1 MPRVIGIVPSHNEE
15 RNIEACIE
23 GLQAQTFP
31 IDILVVC
38 DNCNDQTEEIAQ
50 SMGVMTTKTIGNTGM
65 RAGAVNWGLDMVME
79 NNYDYVLV
87 SDADTTFD
95 PGLIEV
101 GSKALDQ
108 DETLGAVC
116 SRAGVKPQPEL
127 KNLSEKLLW
136 QFQHIE
142 YGEYDSSRIE
152 TTGKIKTAHGMATLF
167 RMEVFTEQYQDKGY
181 VYNNS
186 ALCEDYWLTMDLK
199 LLGWRVSSCQEMNAW
214 TIVPTKLGWLWKQRT
229 RWLLGGIDSI
239 VAHGINWVTFW
250 DIMAHFT
257 SMSIM
262 VINIALTILIA
273 YLAVHGNNVVINPL
287 FYLVYAA
294 VWLDGMYRLRYVQR
308 ITIWD
313 IILKGLLIPY
323 ALYSM
328 LHMGV
333 QLNAY
338 RKYIQGARRSY

>member
-15 RNIEACIE
+15 RNVGACIE
-23 GLQAQTFP
+23 GLLAQTFP

-38 DNCNDQTEEIAQ
+38 DNCNDRTEEIAQ

-65 RAGAVNWGLDMVME
+65 RAGAVNWGLGMVME

-95 PGLIEV
+95 SGLIEA

-108 DETLGAVC
+108 DETLGGVC
-116 SRAGVKPQPEL
+116 SRAGVKPQPDL

-167 RMEVFTEQYQDKGY
+167 RMEALTEQYQDKGD

-214 TIVPTKLGWLWKQRT
+214 TIVPTKLGWLWRQRT

-262 VINIALTILIA
+262 VINVTLTILIA

-294 VWLDGMYRLRYVQR
+294 VWLDGMYRLRYVQG

-328 LHMGV
+328 LHVGV

>member
-1 MPRVIGIVPSHNEE
+1 MPKVIGIVPSHNEE
-15 RNIEACIE
+15 RNVEDCIE

-38 DNCNDQTEEIAQ
+38 DNCNDRTEEIAQ
-50 SMGVMTTKTIGNTGM
+50 RMGVMTTRTVGNTGM
-65 RAGAVNWGLDMVME
+65 RAGAVNWGLDRIMDKDY
-79 NNYDYVLV
+79 NYVLV
-87 SDADTTFD
+87 ADADTVF
-95 PGLIEV
+95 
-101 GSKALDQ
+101 DQ
-108 DETLGAVC
+108 DLIKAGVEALEEDPELGAVC

-127 KNLSEKLLW
+127 TSLTAKTLW
-136 QFQHIE
+136 YLQHVE
-142 YGEYDSSRIE
+142 YGEYNSSRVE

-167 RMEVFTEQYQDKGY
+167 RIEALEEQKESKGY

-214 TIVPTKLGWLWKQRT
+214 TIVPTRIGWLWKQRT

-262 VINIALTILIA
+262 AINVTLTILIA
-273 YLAVHGNNVVINPL
+273 YLAVHGNNVVISPL
-287 FYLVYAA
+287 FYLIYAA
-294 VWLDGMYRLRYVQR
+294 VWLDGMYRLRYVQS

-313 IILKGLLIPY
+313 IVLKGLLVPY

-328 LHMGV
+328 LHIGV